1 MTILTHAFDGLR
13 YALRDNLSSTGR
25 IQRLAPVLTSGRMRG
40 CSFSLRDALLYRTLL
55 AAHQNL
61 AAYRHMTPPR
71 SPAEAIGWLRNN
83 CRITS
88 KTDLLRQ
95 RPLYYPRGGRGLPWT
110 IRGKTSGTTGT
121 PLEVF
126 RSIDSVRWEQ
136 AFKKRHWAW
145 SGFEE
150 GMRRASLRG
159 DAIVPV
165 DRAEPPFWLL
175 NRFNNQLFVSSRHL
189 KSAFMSQIVEALQNF
204 RPKLLEAYPS
214 TAFVLGSYLERE
226 NAHVQSPLCT
236 LDRRFCMLISAS

>member
-1 MTILTHAFDGLR
+1 MTILTHAFYGLR

-25 IQRLAPVLTSGRMRG
+25 IQALLEHDQWTDARLQA
-40 CSFSLRDALLYRTLL
+40 LRDALLYRTLL

-126 RSIDSVRWEQ
+126 GASTPSAGSRRS
-136 AFKKRHWAW
+136 KRHWA
-145 SGFEE
+145 SSVFEE
-150 GMRRASLRG
+150 GMRQAYLRG

-165 DRAEPPFWLL
+165 DRAEPAFWLSI
-175 NRFNNQLFVSSRHL
+175 VS
-189 KSAFMSQIVEALQNF
+189 
-204 RPKLLEAYPS
+204 
-214 TAFVLGSYLERE
+214 T
-226 NAHVQSPLCT
+226 
-236 LDRRFCMLISAS
+236 ISCSCLRDTSKARS